1 MNIYR
6 SLNHM
11 IAYIEE
17 NLENEISYE
26 KLAKLLGVNEYTMHK
41 LFSLLCGIPLG
52 EYIRKRRLSNAGADL
67 FRSEKLIDVALKYHY
82 ENPTSFSRAF
92 EKFHGIKPSQIKE
105 QPDNLKFYARLT
117 FSENISAEEPIEY
130 GIEKRRPLV
139 LYGKFI
145 PTTETTI
152 SHDAPAFFQQM
163 IAEYDA
169 LYGDFNYGMTVY
181 EGRFVTDHLQYWVLY
196 DHPVP
201 GFTRYELPES
211 TWLIFRSPSYQ
222 AKDIQAATAQF
233 YSSFLPSGCPYTL
246 RDLPDLEHYHGS
258 VTDILIPIEDPS

>member
-26 KLAKLLGVNEYTMHK
+26 KLAKLLGVNEYTMQK

-139 LYGKFI
+139 LY
-145 PTTETTI
+145 
-152 SHDAPAFFQQM
+152 
-163 IAEYDA
+163 
-169 LYGDFNYGMTVY
+169 
-181 EGRFVTDHLQYWVLY
+181 R
-196 DHPVP
+196 
-201 GFTRYELPES
+201 
-211 TWLIFRSPSYQ
+211 
-222 AKDIQAATAQF
+222 
-233 YSSFLPSGCPYTL
+233 
-246 RDLPDLEHYHGS
+246 
-258 VTDILIPIEDPS
+258 